1 MEILTGILA
10 FLHIIELLC
19 KLPKQIIPEDKRIA
33 AGDLLITIGNQ
44 LNAIADDLA
53 AHQYPHAR
61 CAEMFQY
68 LTKLDSILSPYMSEY
83 EVNRL
88 INLVNEC
95 YRVEQLYAQLEQ
107 LAPVVHAQ
115 NISMLRTAAG
125 TFIATGNL
133 IKII

>member
-10 FLHIIELLC
+10 FLHIVELLF
-19 KLPKQIIPEDKRIA
+19 KLPKQLIPQEQRVA
-33 AGDLLITIGNQ
+33 AGDLLIIIGDQ

-68 LTKLDSILSPYMSEY
+68 LTKLDNVISPYMSED
-83 EVNRL
+83 EVHRL
-88 INLVNEC
+88 VNMINEC
-95 YRVEQLYAQLEQ
+95 YRVEQLYSQLEQ
-107 LAPVVHAQ
+107 LVPEVHAQ

-125 TFIATGNL
+125 TFAAMGNL
-133 IKII
+133 IKI

>member
-10 FLHIIELLC
+10 FLHIVELLF
-19 KLPKQIIPEDKRIA
+19 KLPKQLIPEGKRAA
-33 AGDLLITIGNQ
+33 AGDLLIIIGNQ

-53 AHQYPHAR
+53 EHQYPHAR

-68 LTKLDSILSPYMSEY
+68 LTKLDSILSPYMSED
-83 EVNRL
+83 EINRL
-88 INLVNEC
+88 IDLVNEC

-115 NISMLRTAAG
+115 NIAMLRTAAG
-125 TFIATGNL
+125 TFTAVGNL
-133 IKII
+133 IKI